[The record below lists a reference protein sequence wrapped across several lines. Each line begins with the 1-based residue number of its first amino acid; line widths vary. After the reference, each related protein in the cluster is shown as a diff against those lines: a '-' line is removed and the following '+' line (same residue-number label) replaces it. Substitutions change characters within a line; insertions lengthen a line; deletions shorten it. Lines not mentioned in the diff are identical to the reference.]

1 MGNNEK
7 FDPGE
12 LPGNRS
18 CVLNNE
24 YGDTEVL
31 LVMTDFPG
39 PEKINSIS
47 LQEVIRQNT

>member
-24 YGDTEVL
+24 YEDT
-31 LVMTDFPG
+31 G
-39 PEKINSIS
+39 INKGSSDAIKYAIENKGWD
-47 LQEVIRQNT
+47 L